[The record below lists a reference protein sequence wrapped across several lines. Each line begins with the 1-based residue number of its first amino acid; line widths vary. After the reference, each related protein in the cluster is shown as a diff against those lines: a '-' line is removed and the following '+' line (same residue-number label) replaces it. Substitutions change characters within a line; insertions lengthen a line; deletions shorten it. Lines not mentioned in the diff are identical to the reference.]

1 MVFHHGTSPTQ
12 PNPTQAPFF
21 GVFVGIM
28 PKWELLCV
36 LVDPIHISTPP
47 DGSAT
52 CRERQRGGGGGPRNF
67 RIRTVVGGTPTTQS
81 GPTHP
86 PERGVSF
93 RWRDLPWQH
102 SMKLKN
108 SPPTRPKKASPRE
121 LFSNKH
127 DADEGTGAVRTILLF
142 LIKKNTMLRPH

>member
-52 CRERQRGGGGGPRNF
+52 CRERQRGGGGIPG
-67 RIRTVVGGTPTTQS
+67 ISEPTQWS
-81 GPTHP
+81 EELRPTHSQ
-86 PERGVSF
+86 G
-93 RWRDLPWQH
+93 
-102 SMKLKN
+102 
-108 SPPTRPKKASPRE
+108 PPTPRSGESP
-121 LFSNKH
+121 F
-127 DADEGTGAVRTILLF
+127 AGGIF
-142 LIKKNTMLRPH
+142 LGSTA